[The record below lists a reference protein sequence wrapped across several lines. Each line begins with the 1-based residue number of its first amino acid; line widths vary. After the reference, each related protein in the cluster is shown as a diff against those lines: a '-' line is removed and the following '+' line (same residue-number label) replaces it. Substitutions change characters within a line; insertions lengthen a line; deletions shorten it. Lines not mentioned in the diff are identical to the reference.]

1 MERVYAKHE
10 FLQMQQTNLRSML
23 QESLKRLDLIPFCP
37 ELASGIKLPLDC
49 MEVVDD
55 VEDMLKDE
63 TNVMALVSFHL
74 LKLNVTEMRN
84 YDHF

>member
-1 MERVYAKHE
+1 
-10 FLQMQQTNLRSML
+10 MQQTNLHSIL
-23 QESLKRLDLIPFCP
+23 QESLKRLDVIPSCP
-37 ELASGIKLPLDC
+37 ELPSGIKLPLDW

-55 VEDMLKDE
+55 LEGMLKDE
-63 TNVMALVSFHL
+63 TNFMALVSFHM